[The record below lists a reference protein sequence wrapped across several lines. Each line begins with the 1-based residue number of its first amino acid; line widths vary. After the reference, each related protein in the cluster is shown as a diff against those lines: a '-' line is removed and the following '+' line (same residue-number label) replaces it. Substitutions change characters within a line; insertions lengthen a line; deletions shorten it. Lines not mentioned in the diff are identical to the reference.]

1 MVIPVCEVKKNGVVW
16 IRMFVCIAAPGI
28 WRQFFDLSTCQMLTV
43 SAVRV
48 HVAVTQ

>member
-1 MVIPVCEVKKNGVVW
+1 
-16 IRMFVCIAAPGI
+16 MFVCIAAPGIHCI